1 MLSNKMYYENKNR
14 EAQEIDMKILKFKED
29 QLRKLVD
36 KGKDQHDLRNL
47 YDFEARKKQ
56 DIIKDIRNE
65 IKNKDIEILNQAKL
79 AMQRERSLN
88 ALRREQKIKLAE
100 ENMRVSI
107 EKKKY
112 ERTLG
117 VLESSETKKQ
127 QENFIKSLEQNEQK
141 YQDRFKT
148 IEQVQNF
155 RQKQFEQSILKN
167 DFQSSKSPQINNYSK
182 SPYILQ
188 PKDFD
193 QKKSDDDLLSNFR
206 LLEEQRKKERLL
218 KESQM
223 QGQGN
228 KVKDTQDFDKNLKK
242 FFGVDDDQLSPR
254 EVELPS
260 SSEFRQI
267 DSVYSN
273 NPRFAKTN
281 LKSISH
287 DPITGAIS
295 NYSVNRPKPRPLGT
309 KPPEVFPGKIYD
321 SPPQVQYEPPKNTKK
336 APRTQIFN
344 PLTFETQSIDSKFSS
359 PPSVPVG
366 IVREEFRIVDKIGKS
381 TNGDIP
387 VANPLPIYKGMGYKK
402 SSIFT

>member
-1 MLSNKMYYENKNR
+1 MYYDNKNR

-36 KGKDQHDLRNL
+36 KGKEQYDLRNL
-47 YDFEARKKQ
+47 YDLESKKKQ
-56 DIIKDIRNE
+56 DTIKDIRNE

-100 ENMRVSI
+100 ENIRVSL

-117 VLESSETKKQ
+117 VLESSEAKKQ
-127 QENFIKSLEQNEQK
+127 QQLFIKSLEQNEQK

-155 RQKQFEQSILKN
+155 RQKQFEQSVLKN
-167 DFQSSKSPQINNYSK
+167 DFLAAKSPQINTYSK
-182 SPYILQ
+182 SPYLQ
-188 PKDFD
+188 PKDMD

-218 KESQM
+218 KESRM

-228 KVKDTQDFDKNLKK
+228 KVKDTQDFDKNLKN
-242 FFGVDDDQLSPR
+242 FFGVDDDQNTQLSPR
-254 EVELPS
+254 EIELPS

-321 SPPQVQYEPPKNTKK
+321 SPPQIQYEPPKNTKK

-344 PLTFETQSIDSKFSS
+344 PLTFETQSVDSKFTG

-366 IVREEFRIVDKIGKS
+366 IVREEFRVVDKAAKS
-381 TNGDIP
+381 NNGDLP
-387 VANPLPIYKGMGYKK
+387 VANSLPIYKGMGYKK